1 MRKRRPRPT
10 RHGLHGH
17 VLRYASQDRN
27 HQMRVMS
34 TASDG
39 DGRRENVKT
48 MSRKPAAKQYFRVC
62 HLEASR
68 EGWTGLQAA
77 DNADT
82 SSAPCLTSPSHGLVS
97 VRRHAGLS
105 ARRRMRDCVHDAASI
120 YSRMQAM
127 HAFSVRWLALA
138 GAFGLHGI
146 DDRMPAGI
154 GESLISSVSPGS
166 KQRVSGGIASFVPP
180 FPATS
185 PCGVPPMQCLP
196 DGVWAHGYEGIAG
209 SGMSAAHD
217 SAGWAC
223 KSMYADKDTV
233 CPDR

>member
-1 MRKRRPRPT
+1 MTDWSHRRGLARIHAETPPTTHATWFAWACPTICFPRPQ
-10 RHGLHGH
+10 
-17 VLRYASQDRN
+17 SP
-27 HQMRVMS
+27 MRVMS

-154 GESLISSVSPGS
+154 GEFLISSVSPGS

-185 PCGVPPMQCLP
+185 PCGVPLMQCLP
-196 DGVWAHGYEGIAG
+196 DGVWAQWIRGDCRFGDERR
-209 SGMSAAHD
+209 
-217 SAGWAC
+217 
-223 KSMYADKDTV
+223 
-233 CPDR
+233 P